1 MTTVQLLTGLI
12 IRINI
17 NDYWTQATT
26 AEADTYHTAR
36 GNALWTG
43 ADPLKPQ
50 ALQRAWDYMS
60 TLPWIEECFTD
71 YVGIP
76 DDVKNAQIL
85 LALEELKAPG
95 VLTPALTRED
105 YVSNKGIASGA
116 VSKSYRA
123 DAPAWKRFRGVDL
136 LLGPYISSSVNVRI
150 ERG

>member
-26 AEADTYHTAR
+26 TEAGTYHDAR
-36 GNALWTG
+36 GNEAWI
-43 ADPLKPQ
+43 ADQAAQSQ

-76 DDVKNAQIL
+76 DDVTNAQIL
-85 LALEELKAPG
+85 LALEELKTPG

-105 YVSNKGIASGA
+105 YISSKGIASGA

-136 LLGPYISSSVNVRI
+136 LLGPYISSSVNIRV